1 MSLFVVAILM
11 ILPFVALAGMIAVGA
26 FLVVQIGY
34 EVVDRRATSAAV
46 KLHAERRT
54 AETET
59 VRPRAPAPAPA
70 AQAEA
75 ARVA

>member
-11 ILPFVALAGMIAVGA
+11 ILPFVALAGIIAVGA
-26 FLVVQIGY
+26 FLAVQIGY
-34 EVVDRRATSAAV
+34 EIVDRRATSAAV
-46 KLHAERRT
+46 KLHTESRT

-59 VRPRAPAPAPA
+59 VRQVAPAPAT
-70 AQAEA
+70 QAET

>member
-26 FLVVQIGY
+26 FLAVQIGY
-34 EVVDRRATSAAV
+34 EIVDRRATSAAV
-46 KLHAERRT
+46 KLHADSRT
-54 AETET
+54 PETET
-59 VRPRAPAPAPA
+59 VRPVAPAPT
-70 AQAEA
+70 AQAET